1 MLRLIRNK
9 FFILIVLTVVILVV
23 MGLSSNQNSKLNVV
37 RNATSVMLT
46 PVQEFVYSTG
56 EKINGTF
63 VYFSDVKALKE
74 ENELYKAQIDEL
86 TKENKELLGYKAENE
101 RLRLAL
107 NIKDHFEDYEPIGA
121 NIIAKD
127 MGNWFNIFTIDRGL
141 QDGVSNNDAVVT
153 SKGLVG
159 RILSAELMSSKVISI
174 IDEDSTVSARIVK
187 TNEEVYVK
195 GDMKLKD
202 QGLCKANS
210 IFNDV
215 DIAVGD
221 TIETSGLGGY
231 YPKGITIGEVM
242 EVRRKTGELFR
253 YAIIKPA
260 VDFKR
265 LDEVFVLKSK
275 KKVDNTGES
284 EK

>member
-9 FFILIVLTVVILVV
+9 FFVIFTLTVVILVV

-37 RNATSVMLT
+37 RNATSVILS
-46 PVQEFVYSTG
+46 PFQKFFDFTG

-74 ENELYKAQIDEL
+74 ENDLLKAQIDEL
-86 TKENKELLGYKAENE
+86 SKENKELSGYKAKIDE
-101 RLRLAL
+101 LRLAL
-107 NIKDHFEDYEPIGA
+107 NIKNHFEDYEPIGA

-127 MGNWFNIFTIDRGL
+127 MGNWFNIFTIDRGI

-174 IDEDSTVSARIVK
+174 IDEDSTVSSRIVK

-202 QGLCKANS
+202 QGLCRANS

-231 YPKGITIGEVM
+231 YPKGITLGEVM

-275 KKVDNTGES
+275 KKVDKTGEN